1 MTAHLANACQEIDE
15 QLLEC
20 LLTWSEAAGQGLESA
35 QLAPV
40 HAHYGQ
46 RSSSLIEA
54 RTAIE
59 ASIRALEQE
68 TADTEAG
75 DLRYHFAQSEA
86 RDQEK
91 AVHVTVYCHCRDVGW
106 QMMHAEGSSSRPDR
120 PQRPRER
127 CRGQIRDW
135 NRDILACRSISA
147 CLPASTHR
155 TNTRYPKN
163 GRPSGGKPID
173 AEPDRDV
180 TISMSRTEAASETEY
195 ISDDPGGLGQSLQQS
210 EETFVK
216 EPENGTQSKSTRS
229 RKRG

>member
-1 MTAHLANACQEIDE
+1 MTAHLAYACQEIDE

-20 LLTWSEAAGQGLESA
+20 LLTWSEAAGQGRESA

-59 ASIRALEQE
+59 AAIRALDEE
-68 TADTEAG
+68 TADTEAS
-75 DLRYHFAQSEA
+75 DLRKHSVQSEV

-91 AVHVTVYCHCRDVGW
+91 TVHVTVDCHCADVEW
-106 QMMHAEGSSSRPDR
+106 RMIHVEGSSSRPDR
-120 PQRPRER
+120 PQRQKER

-135 NRDILACRSISA
+135 NRDILACRPMSA
-147 CLPASTHR
+147 SLPVSMRKTTKRQSGIGGVNKESTE
-155 TNTRYPKN
+155 TAE
-163 GRPSGGKPID
+163 ID
-173 AEPDRDV
+173 LDAA
-180 TISMSRTEAASETEY
+180 ISMGRTEAASEY
-195 ISDDPGGLGQSLQQS
+195 AIADPGDVELTPQQP